1 MASASTLEG
10 ISKGMPITA
19 HLPIQKMSTAPIKP
33 EGGLLSFLR
42 RHFFLM
48 LPVLLTFFVL
58 AVILFFALSR

>member
-1 MASASTLEG
+1 MD
-10 ISKGMPITA
+10 ITS
-19 HLPIQKMSTAPIKP
+19 HLATQKMSTTRTKA
-33 EGGLLSFLR
+33 EGELQSFLR